1 VKEKPLIEYV
11 LNRHRNFLKKTFK
24 KNDNDL
30 IKRYVDYEPVFGK
43 TKKGATLRGELCSRA
58 SF

>member
-11 LNRHRNFLKKTFK
+11 LNRQKNFLKKTFE

-43 TKKGATLRGELCSRA
+43 TRKGTPKII
-58 SF
+58 